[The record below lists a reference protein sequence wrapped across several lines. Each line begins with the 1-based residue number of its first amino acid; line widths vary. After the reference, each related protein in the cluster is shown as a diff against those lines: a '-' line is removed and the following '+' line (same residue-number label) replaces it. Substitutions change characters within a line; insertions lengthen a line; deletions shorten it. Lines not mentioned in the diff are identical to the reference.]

1 MKKKILALI
10 IASAMVF
17 SFSGCGSSPDE
28 AADDKD
34 TVQSDNDNEE
44 NTDITAI
51 TQSEISELSDN
62 QFYAANST
70 GTAITDIYVA
80 LSGAGDWGAN
90 LISAPIENGTK
101 VKITVNNIDPEASYD
116 ICVVDDKSNSTE
128 YNGFNMKSTVQ
139 VTFYED
145 AQCDV
150 STV

>member
-1 MKKKILALI
+1 MKKKILAFI

-17 SFSGCGSSPDE
+17 SFSGCGSSPDD
-28 AADDKD
+28 AADNKD
-34 TVQSDNDNEE
+34 TVQSDNGSEE
-44 NTDITAI
+44 NTDIT
-51 TQSEISELSDN
+51 DN

-70 GTAITDIYVA
+70 GAAITDIYVA

-116 ICVVDDKSNSTE
+116 ICVVDDQSNTTE

-150 STV
+150 STI